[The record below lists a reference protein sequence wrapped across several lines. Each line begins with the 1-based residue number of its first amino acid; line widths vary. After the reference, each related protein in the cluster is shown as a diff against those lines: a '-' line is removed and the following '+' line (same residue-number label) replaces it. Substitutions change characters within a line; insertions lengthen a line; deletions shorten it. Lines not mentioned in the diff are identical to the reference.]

1 MPEWSGRPTGSLG
14 PLKRVWSREVILPPL
29 LCPGEAT
36 SGVLHPVLDSSVQGR
51 ELLERFQQMATRMM
65 RGLEHLPYEGRL
77 RDLELFRLEKTESG
91 A

>member
-1 MPEWSGRPTGSLG
+1 
-14 PLKRVWSREVILPPL
+14 VILPPL